1 VGGVSEAQKRALI
14 HYYETVIPE
23 YTSAGAEEPAWL
35 SLKDSHKSWSQDWSD
50 GLPFEHPFEEAFKLL
65 GLPYEQESLAET
77 EACYRLAGSLLREAW
92 GIHD

>member
-23 YTSAGAEEPAWL
+23 YTTAGAEEPAWFF
-35 SLKDSHKSWSQDWSD
+35 LKDSHEPWFEDWLD
-50 GLPFEHPFEEAFKLL
+50 GLPFKHPFEEAFELL
-65 GLPYEQESLAET
+65 GLPDAQESLAET
-77 EACYRLAGSLLREAW
+77 QACYRLAGSLLREAW